1 MKRADATCLL
11 IVDCHDYDGPM
22 LTWYADRPLADLA
35 YDEACRLYRDA
46 DVTLLPI
53 ARHSRALERRVAESV
68 DQ

>member
-1 MKRADATCLL
+1 MKRADANCLL

-22 LTWYADRPLADLA
+22 LTWYADRAKADLA

-46 DVTLLPI
+46 DVTLLSI